1 MGGVF
6 SQTEGFTSVGD
17 LWGPM
22 AFHAVCTGLGAGLL
36 GKAIRPKL
44 AAQPGQY
51 GEATGR

>member
-6 SQTEGFTSVGD
+6 SQIEGFTNLGE

-36 GKAIRPKL
+36 GKALKTNPTAYPGKIRMGP
-44 AAQPGQY
+44 
-51 GEATGR
+51 T